1 MVSIG
6 GLQKFS
12 AVDYPGKL
20 AAVIFLNGC
29 NYKCPW
35 CHNSAL
41 LNNEYSELLTDI
53 VSFLKSRVGLLD
65 GVVITGG
72 EPTIY
77 PKLSEFIRLIRS
89 IGLLIKLDT
98 NGSNPKEIQKIIS
111 EGLIDYIAMDIKAPP
126 QKYSQVCGVNVDIK
140 AIGDSIKI
148 ILNSKVPFEF
158 RMTLVPQIESTDA
171 EDIAS
176 LIGNRGKLILQR
188 YRYVEGGP
196 LQHKK
201 VLSQKDEFA
210 KKLMEYGVDV
220 SFRGF

>member
-29 NYKCPW
+29 NFDCPW

-41 LNNEYSELLTDI
+41 LNNDYSELLTDI

-98 NGSNPKEIQKIIS
+98 NGSNPEVIERVFS

-140 AIGDSIKI
+140 AIVDSIKLI
-148 ILNSKVPFEF
+148 RSSGVPYEF
-158 RMTLVPQIESTDA
+158 RMTLVPQIEPDDA
-171 EDIAS
+171 GDIAS
-176 LIGNRGKLILQR
+176 LIGG
-188 YRYVEGGP
+188 
-196 LQHKK
+196 
-201 VLSQKDEFA
+201 
-210 KKLMEYGVDV
+210 
-220 SFRGF
+220 